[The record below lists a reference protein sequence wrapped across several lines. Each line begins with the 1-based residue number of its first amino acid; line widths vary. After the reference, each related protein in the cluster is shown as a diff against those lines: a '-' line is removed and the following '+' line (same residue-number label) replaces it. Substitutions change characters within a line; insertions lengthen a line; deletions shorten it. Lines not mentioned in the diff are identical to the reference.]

1 MVTNYHT
8 HCYFCDGQQEPE
20 AFIQAA
26 LAKGFQALG
35 FSSHAPVPFDCDW
48 TMPADRAQRYYTTI
62 NALKIKYQNQIEV
75 YQGLEIDYFS
85 NNTHNLFAQYQWD
98 YCIGSIHFIADFERQ
113 QYLSIDG
120 SKADFEQTL
129 DYFQGEIQ
137 EFVTEYYRLVREM
150 VTEVQPTIIGHF
162 DIIKK
167 NNQNE
172 QFFSEREKWY
182 QRIVL
187 ETLKVIA
194 DSGSILEVNTGG
206 ILRGYLSE
214 PYPSPWILREC
225 SKLKIPIVLNSDAHS
240 PEMIDGW
247 FDEAKALLRE
257 VGYQEQQVLLNS
269 KWTTVSLET
278 GKVGR

>member
-1 MVTNYHT
+1 MATNYHT

-26 LAKGFQALG
+26 LAKGFQAIG

-48 TMPADRAQRYYTTI
+48 TMPADQAQQYFATI
-62 NALKIKYQNQIEV
+62 NALKTKYQNQIEV

-85 NNTHNLFAQYQWD
+85 NNTHNLFNQYQFD

-120 SKADFEQTL
+120 GKADFEQTL
-129 DYFQGEIQ
+129 SYFQGKIQ
-137 EFVTEYYRLVREM
+137 SFVTEYYRLVREM
-150 VTEVQPTIIGHF
+150 VTVVRPTIIGHF

-172 QFFSEREKWY
+172 QFFSEQEKWY
-182 QRIVL
+182 QRIVN
-187 ETLKVIA
+187 ETLKVVA
-194 DSGSILEVNTGG
+194 NSGCILEVNTGG
-206 ILRGYLSE
+206 ILRGYLSD

-240 PEMIDGW
+240 PDKIDGW
-247 FDEAKALLRE
+247 FNEAKALLRD
-257 VGYQEQQVLLNS
+257 VGYREQQVLLNS
-269 KWTTVSLET
+269 KWITVDL
-278 GKVGR
+278 